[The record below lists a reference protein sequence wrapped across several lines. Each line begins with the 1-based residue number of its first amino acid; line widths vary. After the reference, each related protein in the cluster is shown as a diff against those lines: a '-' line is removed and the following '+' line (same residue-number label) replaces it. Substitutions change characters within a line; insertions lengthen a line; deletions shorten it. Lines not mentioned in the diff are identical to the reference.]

1 MNLFIITV
9 GRNQEEKGLVLVED
23 GHYRGF
29 GYLNAEDMNF
39 VPEEWKEAIRY
50 LPTNPECNQIII
62 SYLEKHPETKLV
74 KI

>member
-1 MNLFIITV
+1 M
-9 GRNQEEKGLVLVED
+9 ED

-39 VPEEWKEAIRY
+39 GPEEWKEAIRY